1 MELLVQFLL
10 RLSFGMAAAM
20 LCVSARHVTS
30 GYYRNNLYVLLG
42 LNVLVALLVWLAPA
56 DVGMSSWSAV
66 LAGAASY
73 LGAAAWLYEKAGPGL
88 LALAVVGV
96 GSLAGA
102 CLSLPNLASG
112 DSPLSQAL
120 WALDPLAGGAV
131 LGVTMAAMLLGHWYL
146 NAPGMSLAP
155 LKRLVA
161 LMITVLVIRG
171 ALAACGAVLECRTAT
186 AIDLSEAL
194 FAALRWLSGIVGALA
209 VAVMARQTLKIPNTQ
224 SATGILYVGVI
235 LTFIGELTAMLLSR
249 GKPFPL

>member
-1 MELLVQFLL
+1 MQLLIQFLF

-20 LCVSARHVTS
+20 LCVSARQVTS

-42 LNVLVALLVWLAPA
+42 LNVLGSLLTWVAPA
-56 DVGMSSWSAV
+56 DAGMVVWPAV
-66 LAGAASY
+66 LAAVASY

-88 LALAVVGV
+88 LALVAVGI

-102 CLSLPNLASG
+102 SKSQPAHALS
-112 DSPLSQAL
+112 DSPSAQAL
-120 WALDPLAGGAV
+120 WTLDPVTGGAV

-155 LKRLVA
+155 LRRLVG
-161 LMITVLVIRG
+161 LMMAVLVLRG
-171 ALAACGAVLECRTAT
+171 ALAACGAILEYRTAA
-186 AIDLSEAL
+186 AIDLSEML
-194 FAALRWLSGIVGALA
+194 FACLRWLSGIVGALV

-235 LTFIGELTAMLLSR
+235 LTFIGELTALLLSR